1 MCPSLRSARDLF
13 RNAYVAWPA
22 RRILWSRLLQHLWGD
37 VGGAFPVTLARYG
50 ARILLQR
57 RSWNQ
62 RPCPGHN
69 RISRRPEWDRDRP
82 GLYFGPIR
90 FRRRNN
96 LFATRNQGE
105 DFDLNRFAIDLNADM
120 GESPGQLADGTDA
133 ELMRCITSANVACGA
148 HAGDLLTMEQ
158 TVELARQNK
167 VAIGAHPS
175 YPDRAGFG
183 RRVIS
188 LTTDELQASIVEQLN
203 MLRGVA
209 NRLNARVTH
218 VKPHGAL
225 YHSCNNGGEIARAV
239 ARAVLAVDANMLLVG
254 QAGFPCLNVYRQMGL
269 RIASEAFADRKYEAD
284 GTLRGRSLP
293 GA

>member
-1 MCPSLRSARDLF
+1 
-13 RNAYVAWPA
+13 
-22 RRILWSRLLQHLWGD
+22 
-37 VGGAFPVTLARYG
+37 
-50 ARILLQR
+50 
-57 RSWNQ
+57 
-62 RPCPGHN
+62 
-69 RISRRPEWDRDRP
+69 
-82 GLYFGPIR
+82 
-90 FRRRNN
+90 
-96 LFATRNQGE
+96 
-105 DFDLNRFAIDLNADM
+105 LNRFAIDLNADM

-133 ELMRCITSANVACGA
+133 ELMRCITSANIACGA

-293 GA
+293 GAMLDSLEEAASQAAEIATRKRVMTSSGTALAIDAATICIHSDTKGAAQIACAVRERLIRSHVRLQAL